1 MPGVWH
7 AVRDDS
13 DAVPGLRPELR
24 LTPVASRTGAR
35 DTVRAME
42 ASRTRSL
49 RRPERRI
56 TAATAAL
63 LTMSCAGIQAQ
74 QTDTPS
80 PPNIVVIL
88 ADDLGYADLGCY
100 ADPKVPTPRLD
111 RLAAEG
117 MRFTQFYAGS
127 TVCAPSRCVL
137 MTGRHTGRARVRGNL
152 RIPLEPEDVT
162 VAEVLHDAGYAT
174 ALVGKWGLGNEGT
187 TGIPNRQGFDEFFG
201 YLDQAHAHNDFPT
214 FLIRQEERVAL
225 PNVVPNEGKFGTGL
239 ASKQEVWCEDLFIDE
254 ALDFVERQRDRP
266 FFLYFAPTI
275 PHANNEA
282 GPRGMDL
289 PDAGA
294 FEDREDWPPAERGFA
309 ARIQRLDADVG
320 RLVDRIDAL
329 GLGERTLILFTSDNG
344 PHREGGHDP
353 DFQDSNGPLRGIKRS
368 LHDGGIRVPTIARW
382 TKHVEAGSV
391 SDHVAG
397 FQDLLATC
405 QELARADAELDHDGL
420 SFAPTLRGAP
430 ADQRAHDWL
439 YWEFYEGQSAQALR
453 IGTFKVI
460 RAPMFDGPIQV
471 FDLATDL
478 GEETDIADEHPDLVA
493 DAERIFAS
501 AHRPDAIWKVRRR
514 NR

>member
-1 MPGVWH
+1 MTAP
-7 AVRDDS
+7 
-13 DAVPGLRPELR
+13 PLPK
-24 LTPVASRTGAR
+24 SR
-35 DTVRAME
+35 RA
-42 ASRTRSL
+42 L
-49 RRPERRI
+49 RRISLALTTCAALVGPTIAQE
-56 TAATAAL
+56 ATAE
-63 LTMSCAGIQAQ
+63 T
-74 QTDTPS
+74 

-100 ADPKVPTPRLD
+100 ASPKVPTPRLD
-111 RLAAEG
+111 QLAAEG

-152 RIPLEPEDVT
+152 RVPLEPDDVT
-162 VAEVLHDAGYAT
+162 VAEILKEAGYAT
-174 ALVGKWGLGNEGT
+174 GLVGKWGLGNEGT
-187 TGIPNRQGFDEFFG
+187 TGVPNRQGFDEFFG

-214 FLIRQEERVAL
+214 YLVRQQEREPL
-225 PNVVPNEGKFGTGL
+225 PNVVPNEGKFGTGF
-239 ASKQEVWCEDLFIDE
+239 ATEQKVWCEDLFVEE
-254 ALDFVERQRDRP
+254 AIDFVERHRERP

-289 PDAGA
+289 PDAGEFA
-294 FEDREDWPPAERGFA
+294 DRAEWPAAERGFA

-320 RLVDRIDAL
+320 RIVDRIDAL

-382 TKHVEAGSV
+382 TGHVAAKTTSE
-391 SDHVAG
+391 HVAG

-405 QELARADAELDHDGL
+405 QELADSATDLDHDGR
-420 SFAPTLRGAP
+420 SFAPTLLGR
-430 ADQRAHDWL
+430 ADEQSAHDWL
-439 YWEFYEGQSAQALR
+439 YWEFYEGKSAQALR
-453 IGTFKVI
+453 IGSFKAI
-460 RAPMFDGPIQV
+460 RSPMFDGPIQI
-471 FDLATDL
+471 FDLANDL
-478 GEETDIADEHPDLVA
+478 GEEADVAAEHPKLVA
-493 DAERIFAS
+493 EVERIFAA
-501 AHRPDAIWKVRRR
+501 AHEADPTWKVRRR

>member
-1 MPGVWH
+1 MNAGP
-7 AVRDDS
+7 
-13 DAVPGLRPELR
+13 R
-24 LTPVASRTGAR
+24 LPIR
-35 DTVRAME
+35 
-42 ASRTRSL
+42 RSL
-49 RRPERRI
+49 AGAC
-56 TAATAAL
+56 TALALTAAL
-63 LTMSCAGIQAQ
+63 EAAAPQDAGAA
-74 QTDTPS
+74 S
-80 PPNIVVIL
+80 GPPNIVVIL

-100 ADPKVPTPRLD
+100 ASPKVPTPRLD
-111 RLAAEG
+111 QMAAEG

-152 RIPLEPEDVT
+152 RIPLEPDDVT

-214 FLIRQEERVAL
+214 YLIRQEERVSL
-225 PNVVPNEGKFGTGL
+225 PNVVPDEGQFGTGF
-239 ASKQEVWCEDLFIDE
+239 ATEQKVWCEDLFLDE
-254 ALDFVERQRDRP
+254 ALGFVERNRERP

-282 GPRGMDL
+282 GKRGMDL
-289 PDAGA
+289 PDVGPFA
-294 FEDREDWPPAERGFA
+294 ERTEWPAAERGFA
-309 ARIQRLDADVG
+309 ARIHRLDADVG
-320 RLVDRIDAL
+320 RLVDRIDEL

-353 DFQDSNGPLRGIKRS
+353 EFQDSNGPLRGIKRS

-382 TKHVEAGSV
+382 NGRVAAGSV

-405 QELARADAELDHDGL
+405 VELARIEGLELEHDGI
-420 SFAPTLRGAP
+420 SFAPELLGQPDRQT
-430 ADQRAHDWL
+430 DHDWL

-453 IGTFKVI
+453 LGSFKAI
-460 RAPMFDGPIQV
+460 RSPMFDGPIQL
-471 FDLATDL
+471 FDL
-478 GEETDIADEHPDLVA
+478 ETDIGEEKDVAADHPELVA
-493 DAERIFAS
+493 EAERIFGE
-501 AHRPDAIWKVRRR
+501 AHRPDPQWKVRKR

>member
-1 MPGVWH
+1 MS
-7 AVRDDS
+7 A
-13 DAVPGLRPELR
+13 
-24 LTPVASRTGAR
+24 
-35 DTVRAME
+35 
-42 ASRTRSL
+42 RTRTTPRRGPRRLAAALVAASL
-49 RRPERRI
+49 PI
-56 TAATAAL
+56 TAQGATAQDE
-63 LTMSCAGIQAQ
+63 AGE
-74 QTDTPS
+74 P

-88 ADDLGYADLGCY
+88 ADDLGYADLGSY
-100 ADPKVPTPRLD
+100 GSPKVPTPRLD
-111 RLAAEG
+111 QLADEG

-152 RIPLEPEDVT
+152 RIPLEPGDVT
-162 VAEVLHDAGYAT
+162 VAEVLHGAGYAT

-214 FLIRQEERVAL
+214 YLIRQEERVAL
-225 PNVVPNEGKFGTGL
+225 PNVVPDEGQFGTGL
-239 ASKQEVWCEDLFIDE
+239 ASEQKVWCEDLFIDE
-254 ALDFVERQRDRP
+254 AIGFVERHRKQP

-282 GPRGMDL
+282 RQRGMDL
-289 PDAGA
+289 PDAGDYA
-294 FEDREDWPPAERGFA
+294 DRTEWPAPERGFA

-320 RLVDRIDAL
+320 RLVDRIDEL
-329 GLGERTLILFTSDNG
+329 GLGAQTLILFTSDNG

-382 TKHVEAGSV
+382 TGHVAKGSV
-391 SDHVAG
+391 SEHVAG

-405 QELARADAELDHDGL
+405 QEIARVEGELDHDGL
-420 SFAPTLRGAP
+420 SFAPTLLGRDA
-430 ADQRAHDWL
+430 AQSAHEWL

-453 IGTFKVI
+453 IGSFKVI

-478 GEETDIADEHPDLVA
+478 GESTDIAADQPDLVA
-493 DAERIFAS
+493 EARRIFDA
-501 AHRPDAIWKVRRR
+501 AHAPDPAWKVRRR